1 MVAEIEILDCG
12 AATTIQDIGRFGLQ
26 RFGVGPAGAMD
37 RDSLAIANLLVGNAA
52 DEAGIE
58 FAGIGGR
65 FRVVSGVVR
74 IALVGADAVLSVE
87 GETIAPLTSVTLRA
101 GDGFGVGPTRS
112 GMFTVLA
119 IAGGFDI
126 APQLG
131 SRSLHMRAGIG
142 GYQGRGL
149 RAGDT
154 LPLRLDEVD
163 GDDLALIDPLPLES
177 GPIRV
182 VLGPQEDHFTQEGV
196 ATFLASPYT
205 VSQQADR
212 MGYRLKGPKIAHADG
227 FNIVSDGIVTGA
239 IQVPGSG
246 EPIVLMADRQ
256 TTGGYP
262 KIATIISADLAR
274 FAQMR
279 PGSQVSFRA
288 VPVEDAIAAVRSHA
302 RRLAALRDNLR
313 IAGTVDLSSERLLS
327 LNLVGGWVSANADAS
342 EEAA

>member
-1 MVAEIEILDCG
+1 MAEIEILDCG
-12 AATTIQDIGRFGLQ
+12 AATTIQDAGRYGLQ

-37 RDSLAIANLLVGNAA
+37 RDSLAIANLLVGNYAGEAA
-52 DEAGIE
+52 IE

-65 FRVVSGVVR
+65 FRVTAGEAR
-74 IALVGADAVLSVE
+74 IALVGAEAVLTVD
-87 GETIAPLTSVTLRA
+87 GQPVAPFTSVTLRA
-101 GDGFGVGPTRS
+101 GDGFSVGPTRS

-119 IAGGFDI
+119 IAGGLDI

-154 LPLRLDEVD
+154 LPLRREAVD
-163 GDDLALIDPLPLES
+163 GDDIALIDPPLLES

-182 VLGPQEDHFTQEGV
+182 VLGPQDDHFTAEGV
-196 ATFLASPYT
+196 ETFLASTYT

-212 MGYRLKGPKIAHADG
+212 MGYRLSGPMIAHKDG

-262 KIATIISADLAR
+262 KIVTIISADLAR

-288 VPVEDAIAAVRSHA
+288 VSVEDAIAAVRSHA
-302 RRLAALRDNLR
+302 KRLAALRDNLR
-313 IAGTVDLSSERLLS
+313 VAGTIDLSSERLLS
-327 LNLVGGWVSANADAS
+327 LNLVGGWVSAAMDAS
-342 EEAA
+342 EGAA

>member
-1 MVAEIEILDCG
+1 VAEIEILDCG
-12 AATTIQDIGRFGLQ
+12 AATTIQDAGRYGLQ

-37 RDSLAIANLLVGNAA
+37 RDSLAMANLLVGNDAGEAA
-52 DEAGIE
+52 IE
-58 FAGIGGR
+58 FAGLGGR
-65 FRVVSGVVR
+65 FRVVSGEIR
-74 IALVGADAVLSVE
+74 IALVGADAVLSVD
-87 GETIAPLTSVTLRA
+87 GAPVPPLTSARLCA
-101 GDGFGVGPTRS
+101 GDSFSIGPTRA

-119 IAGGFDI
+119 IAGGMDI

-142 GYQGRGL
+142 GYRGRGL

-154 LPLRLDEVD
+154 LPLRSHEVV
-163 GDDLALIDPLPLES
+163 GDDLVLIDPPQLES

-182 VLGPQEDHFTQEGV
+182 VLGPQDDHFTPEGV
-196 ATFLASPYT
+196 ATFLGSTYT

-212 MGYRLKGPKIAHADG
+212 MGYRLNGPKIAHADG

-262 KIATIISADLAR
+262 KIATIITTDLAR

-279 PGSQVSFRA
+279 PGTEVSFRA
-288 VPVEDAIAAVRSHA
+288 ISVEDAIAAVRSHA
-302 RRLAALRDNLR
+302 RRLAALRDKLQT
-313 IAGTVDLSSERLLS
+313 AGAIDLSSERLLS
-327 LNLVGGWVSANADAS
+327 LNLVGGWVSANMDGS

>member
-1 MVAEIEILDCG
+1 MAEIEILDCG
-12 AATTIQDIGRFGLQ
+12 AATTIQDAGRFGLQ

-37 RDSLAIANLLVGNAA
+37 RDSLAIANLLVGNDAGEAA
-52 DEAGIE
+52 IE
-58 FAGIGGR
+58 FAGLGGR
-65 FRVVSGVVR
+65 FRVASGEIR
-74 IALVGADAVLSVE
+74 IALVGADAVLSVD
-87 GETIAPLTSVTLRA
+87 GEPVAPFTSVTLRA
-101 GDGFGVGPTRS
+101 GEGFSIGPTRS

-119 IAGGFDI
+119 IAGGLDI

-149 RAGDT
+149 RAGDM
-154 LPLRLDEVD
+154 LPLRREKID
-163 GDDLALIDPLPLES
+163 GDDLALIDPPQLES
-177 GPIRV
+177 GPIRI
-182 VLGPQEDHFTQEGV
+182 VLGPQDDHFSQDGV
-196 ATFLASPYT
+196 ATFLASTYK

-212 MGYRLKGPKIAHADG
+212 MGYRLSGPKVAHADG

-262 KIATIISADLAR
+262 KIATIITADLAR

-279 PGSQVSFRA
+279 PGSEVSFRA
-288 VPVEDAIAAVRSHA
+288 ISVEDAIAAVRSHA
-302 RRLAALRDNLR
+302 ARLASLRDNLR
-313 IAGTVDLSSERLLS
+313 IAGSVDLSSERLLS
-327 LNLVGGWVSANADAS
+327 LNLVGGWVSAWMDAS